1 MEALVGRGGI
11 RVKKYYEIKIA
22 YFTGRTALNNIK

>member
-1 MEALVGRGGI
+1 MEALGGRGGI
-11 RVKKYYEIKIA
+11 RVKKDFKIKIA